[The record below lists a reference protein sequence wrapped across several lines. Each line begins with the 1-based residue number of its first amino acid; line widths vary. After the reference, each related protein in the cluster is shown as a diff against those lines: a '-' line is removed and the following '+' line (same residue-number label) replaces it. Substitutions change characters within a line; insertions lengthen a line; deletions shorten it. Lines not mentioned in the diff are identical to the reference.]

1 MGENKEVDISKTIME
16 TIKLLEEKLVLIKE
30 LNVEK
35 HQEMREKLDN
45 IYNQSKNKT
54 LNVFE
59 TVNLLMQLQNEAIA
73 FMDESML
80 SKNNQLTIYNEHKKG
95 FFSRIFEKIKKVFTS
110 KLNNE
115 QTAVESTEE
124 VLIK

>member
-1 MGENKEVDISKTIME
+1 MDI
-16 TIKLLEEKLVLIKE
+16 
-30 LNVEK
+30 EK

-80 SKNNQLTIYNEHKKG
+80 PKNNQLTIYNEHKKG
-95 FFSRIFEKIKKVFTS
+95 LFSRIFEKIKKVFTF
-110 KLNNE
+110 KLNSE
-115 QTAVESTEE
+115 PTAVESTEE